1 MSILLKRRPLLR
13 RPKQAA
19 TSIRCRT
26 ACRFEQDA
34 KLEVGERSSHLQYLQ
49 RWTAFPFVLR
59 SLEHTPQKNGRS
71 MIPSGTPAKVHLRAI
86 LLIASYSLMFWLSLM
101 GFVLS
106 LIGAFVKPQPEFAF
120 GYAFFG
126 ILLSAS
132 LFAAAAEYRRNGTQ
146 HFERRDNDI
155 D

>member
-1 MSILLKRRPLLR
+1 MS
-13 RPKQAA
+13 
-19 TSIRCRT
+19 
-26 ACRFEQDA
+26 
-34 KLEVGERSSHLQYLQ
+34 
-49 RWTAFPFVLR
+49 
-59 SLEHTPQKNGRS
+59 
-71 MIPSGTPAKVHLRAI
+71 PSETPAKVHLRAI
-86 LLIASYSLMFWLSLM
+86 LLIASYSLMFWLSLI
-101 GFVLS
+101 GFVS
-106 LIGAFVKPQPEFAF
+106 SVIGAFVKPQPEFAF